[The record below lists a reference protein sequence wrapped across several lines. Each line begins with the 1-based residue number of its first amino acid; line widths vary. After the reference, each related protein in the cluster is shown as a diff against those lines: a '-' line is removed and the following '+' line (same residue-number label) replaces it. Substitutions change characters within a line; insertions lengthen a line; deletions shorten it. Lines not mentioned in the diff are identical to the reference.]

1 MGRSYLNREEQMID
15 FQRKQRVI
23 WNALSGR
30 EYILVAVA
38 LIDPTER
45 VIAQVTSICNEPL
58 VHESLFRRILSG
70 KPSPPSMAADWLARG
85 ADGWKKN
92 SHFVF
97 GIVDQEDRIA
107 AACDIKSADASWAE
121 VGYWSSASHSGVMT
135 NAIVELIDLAREAGF
150 EHLFAETQKTNVRS
164 QGVLCRAGFAL
175 SDEKPLRENITS
187 SFPSTP
193 KPRTGRSTQRRE
205 AEAAFESVLD
215 VLQIKRVR
223 KTCALHKIVDSPHRN
238 LLRCFAV
245 ASPSPTRALGG
256 KGAEVMKMGFP
267 AIAVTRP

>member
-1 MGRSYLNREEQMID
+1 MTRTLALLTTRLLAPLTALPAQEQPPLTPRPRSTSRVNSSRPPQKQFPAAMGRSYLNREEQMID

-30 EYILVAVA
+30 EYTLVAVD
-38 LIDPTER
+38 LIDPTEK

-70 KPSPPSMAADWLARG
+70 KPYPLSMAADWLARG
-85 ADGWKKN
+85 ADGWKRN

-97 GIVDQEDRIA
+97 GIVDQEGRIA

-135 NAIVELIDLAREAGF
+135 NAIVGLIDLAREAGF

-175 SDEKPLRENITS
+175 SDEKPLRGNHYIVFSINTQTANQTQH
-187 SFPSTP
+187 STA
-193 KPRTGRSTQRRE
+193 RG
-205 AEAAFESVLD
+205 
-215 VLQIKRVR
+215 
-223 KTCALHKIVDSPHRN
+223 
-238 LLRCFAV
+238 
-245 ASPSPTRALGG
+245 
-256 KGAEVMKMGFP
+256 
-267 AIAVTRP
+267 